1 MVLKFNVFEYVNHD
15 QTNMNTMSICD
26 FYFKKK
32 EKCKIKGKF
41 KILHTLDLV
50 KTVWISIF

>member
-32 EKCKIKGKF
+32 EKCKREGKF

-50 KTVWISIF
+50 KTV